1 MYAMQLDKITEVISH
16 FIGMFDI
23 SVEEA
28 RQLKTFDDFKIA
40 EAAKEDTPDLPNTN
54 VNIKAPYTL
63 DDFDPHVPY
72 MGLKPDLVL
81 NTVGSSFWY
90 TPIEIRLH
98 GQLHPGHHH
107 FHLPHLPGFGGGMI
121 LPHVEPPGAV
131 AAYFNQEIHL
141 SDNDYVGAGGHG
153 LTFSPVID
161 PSSQIAS
168 LTNAAAEV
176 SPIDDVSLLGTP
188 DDMAAAVIAM
198 GERIEAYSGDSSG
211 EANVFVLSPE
221 ADSGPLAGTYVNG
234 QLVDAADAPKAEDH
248 INLLKEQQQDDKAA
262 SDGSDKD
269 DYNTPPAS
277 SDFMSGWG
285 NGLLSPCAEVE
296 TGGNTLINSAVLSNN
311 WATTSVVAAVGNS
324 YEINAI
330 VQINA
335 HCDTDAVSS
344 SLNGWALGDA
354 PDESFNIAAF
364 KHIDPSAGS
373 VAPTPA
379 DGFPAA
385 WVVTQVTGDL
395 IITNWIQQYSFITD
409 NDATV
414 LSSSGVKTSVST
426 GDNTA
431 INNVSLNGL
440 GHYYDLIIIGG
451 NIYDANIIHQLN
463 ILIDNDVIG
472 AVDGFQTSGQGSYS
486 TAGNLLWND
495 ATIINVGGQNHYE
508 ALPTSYLQAAQ
519 DLAAGKDAGPG
530 DILNDP
536 AFAGIGAL
544 RVLYISGD
552 LLNVQYVSQTNV
564 LGDSDQV
571 ALAMN
576 QFVAHP
582 EAEWTVTTGGNQVAN
597 LAGIVDV
604 DGTDKTYVGGEHYSH
619 EILIQAD
626 IISSDP
632 ELGGQNPDALVN
644 EAVAF
649 LADDATDND
658 AQTDHP
664 IVPTP
669 DHVQA
674 DGVHALG

>member
-1 MYAMQLDKITEVISH
+1 MYATQLDKISEAISH
-16 FIGMFDI
+16 FIGMFEI

-28 RQLKTFDDFKIA
+28 RQLKTYDDFKIDDV
-40 EAAKEDTPDLPNTN
+40 AKEDPADLPSTK
-54 VNIKAPYTL
+54 VTIKAPYTL

-81 NTVGSSFWY
+81 NTVSSSFWY
-90 TPIEIRLH
+90 TPPEVHMHGHLH
-98 GQLHPGHHH
+98 AANHH
-107 FHLPHLPGFGGGMI
+107 FHLPHLPGFGEGMM
-121 LPHVEPPGAV
+121 LPHVDPPGAV

-141 SDNDYVGAGGHG
+141 TDNDYVGAGGHG
-153 LTFSPVID
+153 LVFTRIAD
-161 PSSQIAS
+161 DGDHLAS
-168 LTNAAAEV
+168 LMTRAADV

-188 DDMAAAVIAM
+188 DDMAAGVVTM
-198 GERIEAYSGDSSG
+198 GERIDTYSDASGD
-211 EANVFVLSPE
+211 EANVFVLRPD
-221 ADSGPLAGTYVNG
+221 ADSDPLAGTYVNG
-234 QLVDAADAPKAEDH
+234 QLVNEADAPKAEDH
-248 INLLKEQQQDDKAA
+248 INLLKQHDDTTA
-262 SDGSDKD
+262 SDGPDKN
-269 DYNTPPAS
+269 DYNTPSDS

-285 NGLLSPCAEVE
+285 NGLLNPSVE
-296 TGGNTLINSAVLSNN
+296 LDTGGNTLINSAVLTNN

-330 VQINA
+330 IQINA
-335 HCDTDAVSS
+335 HCDTDVVSS
-344 SLNGWALGDA
+344 SLNGWAQGNA
-354 PDESFNIAAF
+354 PDEAFNIATF
-364 KHIDPSAGS
+364 KHVDPSAGS
-373 VAPTPA
+373 TAPTAA

-395 IITNWIQQYSFITD
+395 MITNWIQQYSFITD
-409 NDATV
+409 QDTTI
-414 LSSSGVKTSVST
+414 LSSSGVHTSVST

-431 INNVSLNGL
+431 INDVSLNEL

-451 NIYDANIIHQLN
+451 NIYDANIIHQMN
-463 ILIDNDVIG
+463 FLIDNDLIG
-472 AVDGFQTSGQGSYS
+472 AVNGFETSGQGSYS
-486 TAGNLLWND
+486 TSGNLLWND

-530 DILNDP
+530 DILKDD

-576 QFVAHP
+576 QFVGHP

-597 LAGIVDV
+597 FAGIVDV
-604 DGTDKTYVGGEHYSH
+604 DGTNKTYVGGEHYSH

-649 LADDATDND
+649 LADDTTDD
-658 AQTDHP
+658 HAPLDHP

-674 DGVHALG
+674 DGVHTVLG

>member
-16 FIGMFDI
+16 FIGMFEI

-40 EAAKEDTPDLPNTN
+40 EAAKEDTPDLPNSN

-81 NTVGSSFWY
+81 NTVGSSVWY
-90 TPIEIRLH
+90 TPIEIHLH

-131 AAYFNQEIHL
+131 AAYFNQEIRL

-161 PSSQIAS
+161 HSSQIAS
-168 LTNAAAEV
+168 LTNAAADV

-198 GERIEAYSGDSSG
+198 GERIEAYSGGSSG
-211 EANVFVLSPE
+211 EANVFVLRPD
-221 ADSGPLAGTYVNG
+221 ADSGPPAGTYVNG

-262 SDGSDKD
+262 SDGPDKD
-269 DYNTPPAS
+269 DYNTPPDS

-285 NGLLSPCAEVE
+285 NGLLNPCVEVE

-344 SLNGWALGDA
+344 SLNGWALGNA

-414 LSSSGVKTSVST
+414 LSSSGVRTSVST

-431 INNVSLNGL
+431 INNVSLNEL

-463 ILIDNDVIG
+463 ILIDNDVVG

-604 DGTDKTYVGGEHYSH
+604 RWDRQDLCRRRALLARDPDPGRHHLQRSGARRTESGRAGQRGGRVPGRRCDG
-619 EILIQAD
+619 QRRAD
-626 IISSDP
+626 RPSDS
-632 ELGGQNPDALVN
+632 PDA
-644 EAVAF
+644 
-649 LADDATDND
+649 
-658 AQTDHP
+658 
-664 IVPTP
+664 
-669 DHVQA
+669 
-674 DGVHALG
+674 

>member
-1 MYAMQLDKITEVISH
+1 MYAMQLDKITEAISH
-16 FIGMFDI
+16 FIGMFEI

-28 RQLKTFDDFKIA
+28 RQLKTYDDFKIA
-40 EAAKEDTPDLPNTN
+40 EATKEENPDLPNTN
-54 VNIKAPYTL
+54 INVKAPYTL

-90 TPIEIRLH
+90 TPIEIHQYGHLS
-98 GQLHPGHHH
+98 PGHHH
-107 FHLPHLPGFGGGMI
+107 FHLPHLPGVGGGMI
-121 LPHVEPPGAV
+121 LPQVEPPGAV
-131 AAYFNQEIHL
+131 AAYINQEIRL

-153 LTFSPVID
+153 LKFTPATDDGSHL
-161 PSSQIAS
+161 AS
-168 LTNAAAEV
+168 LMNAAADV
-176 SPIDDVSLLGTP
+176 SPIDDVTMLGTP
-188 DDMAAAVIAM
+188 DDMAAAVVTM
-198 GERIEAYSGDSSG
+198 GERIEACSGGSDE
-211 EANVFVLSPE
+211 EANVFVLRPD
-221 ADSGPLAGTYVNG
+221 AASGHISGTYVNG
-234 QLVDAADAPKAEDH
+234 QLVDEADAPKAEDH
-248 INLLKEQQQDDKAA
+248 LNILKEKQDDETA
-262 SDGSDKD
+262 SGGPGKD
-269 DYNTPPAS
+269 DYNTSPDS

-285 NGLLSPCAEVE
+285 DGLLNPCVDLD
-296 TGGNTLINSAVLSNN
+296 TGGNTLINSAVLTNN
-311 WATTSVVAAVGNS
+311 WTTTSVVAAVGDS

-330 VQINA
+330 IQINA
-335 HCDTDAVSS
+335 RCDTDAVSS
-344 SLNGWALGDA
+344 SLNGWTLGNA

-364 KHIDPSAGS
+364 KHIDPSAGGA
-373 VAPTPA
+373 APAPA

-395 IITNWIQQYSFITD
+395 VITNWIQQYSFITD
-409 NDATV
+409 NDTTI
-414 LSSSGVKTSVST
+414 LSSSGVRTSVST

-431 INNVSLNGL
+431 INDVSLNEL

-463 ILIDNDVIG
+463 VLIDNDLIG
-472 AVDGFQTSGQGSYS
+472 AVDGFQTSGEGSYS

-495 ATIINVGGQNHYE
+495 ATIINVGGQNHFE
-508 ALPTSYLQAAQ
+508 ALPASYLKAAQ
-519 DLAAGKDAGPG
+519 DLAAGKDTDPG
-530 DILNDP
+530 DILKDE
-536 AFAGIGAL
+536 AFAGSGAL

-582 EAEWTVTTGGNQVAN
+582 EAEWTVTTGSNQVAN
-597 LAGIVDV
+597 FAGIVDV
-604 DGTDKTYVGGEHYSH
+604 DGADKTYVGGEHYSH

-626 IISSDP
+626 IISTDP

-649 LADDATDND
+649 LADDATDDN
-658 AQTDHP
+658 AQIDHP

-674 DGVHALG
+674 DGVHTLG